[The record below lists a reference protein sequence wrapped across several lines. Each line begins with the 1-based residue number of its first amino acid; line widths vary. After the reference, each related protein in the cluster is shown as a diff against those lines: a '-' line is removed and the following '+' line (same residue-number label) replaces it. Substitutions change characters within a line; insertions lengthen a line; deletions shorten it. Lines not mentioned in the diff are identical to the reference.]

1 MTVGG
6 GSSSLKVKYETLP
19 LDGIKA
25 RFGKQ
30 SDVQYAR
37 GYVGDIGGEYNGVK
51 SGQDLKDTRS
61 EAELLNEAVELA
73 KKSDYVIFVGG
84 LNKADFQDSEGNDR
98 KSYGLPYN
106 QDM

>member
-19 LDGIKA
+19 LDGIKS

-30 SDVQYAR
+30 ADVQYAR

-51 SGQDLKDTRS
+51 SGQDLKDSRS
-61 EAELLNEAVELA
+61 ETELLNEAVELA
-73 KKSDYVIFVGG
+73 K
-84 LNKADFQDSEGNDR
+84 
-98 KSYGLPYN
+98 N
-106 QDM
+106 QTMSFL